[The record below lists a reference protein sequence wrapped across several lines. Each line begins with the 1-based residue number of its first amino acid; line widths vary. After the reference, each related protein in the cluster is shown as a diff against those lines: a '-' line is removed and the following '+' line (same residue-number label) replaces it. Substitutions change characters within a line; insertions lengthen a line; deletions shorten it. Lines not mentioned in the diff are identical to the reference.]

1 MDDWIDD
8 YNFLNETV
16 EVLIDKL
23 HILTEEGRYEDATI
37 VANRIREIQSL

>member
-37 VANRIREIQSL
+37 VANCIREIQSL